1 MDVDVQIEDLT
12 GSEADD
18 KETSGGEV
26 ASSPTG
32 SSSGSSSSGP
42 SSLYDDGRQM
52 FISVPIIDVDEAP
65 SENEEPIP
73 VAGPSVVRSRA
84 MAMLPGPSVLMSL
97 IPIEE
102 EDVDVLMDPR
112 FIPPSLRGDDAA
124 GPDVPVEEEE
134 VKEEE
139 EEGKVAG
146 SPEFWAGDWN

>member
-1 MDVDVQIEDLT
+1 MDVDQQVEDLT

-18 KETSGGEV
+18 EETSGGEV
-26 ASSPTG
+26 VSSPTG
-32 SSSGSSSSGP
+32 SSSSGSGSSG

-65 SENEEPIP
+65 LENEEPLP

-84 MAMLPGPSVLMSL
+84 VAMLPGPSILTSL

-102 EDVDVLMDPR
+102 DVDVLTDPR
-112 FIPPSLRGDDAA
+112 FIPPSLQGDDIA

-139 EEGKVAG
+139 SEGKVAG
-146 SPEFWAGDWN
+146 TPEFWAGDWN